1 MTYAWR
7 GLWTIPLD
15 SAWLALL
22 LSLRAGGGCGERR
35 RNRARN
41 RVDEQGERTS
51 LDEDEELLIE
61 ERVGETHRG
70 APRACSARLVDGDVP
85 RHIPAVRLSCAS
97 FLAGGCTRLLMTAVF
112 SARLG
117 WRSRCM
123 RLAFFLVHGR
133 TPEGRALKIEA
144 EIERLWHQSLEQ
156 RGDEDE
162 NDSAF
167 RDLGELRGRR
177 IRLTAEGELENGDP
191 LTAGLAGPKR
201 ARKSQ

>member
-1 MTYAWR
+1 MR
-7 GLWTIPLD
+7 FV
-15 SAWLALL
+15 S
-22 LSLRAGGGCGERR
+22 CRR
-35 RNRARN
+35 IY
-41 RVDEQGERTS
+41 QCY
-51 LDEDEELLIE
+51 L
-61 ERVGETHRG
+61 
-70 APRACSARLVDGDVP
+70 
-85 RHIPAVRLSCAS
+85 
-97 FLAGGCTRLLMTAVF
+97 TAVF
-112 SARLG
+112 SNSFGLAFALHAAR
-117 WRSRCM
+117 
-123 RLAFFLVHGR
+123 FFLVHGR